1 MNTTTT
7 ADMAFNPLLQP
18 VTFLSASQSPISIP
32 IPSID
37 AYNDETISVTINYAF
52 QLGSCA
58 TLLVMVL
65 VMTPPS
71 KLRRLSSAL
80 HLAGLAAC
88 IVRMALLLAF
98 FLSPLNHF
106 YQFWAGDYASVPRR
120 FLVSSVA
127 GNAASLL
134 LFVVLQA
141 ALMHQAWTM
150 VSLWPA
156 PVKLCLGAASAVV
169 SLLATGWRVAFAVV
183 QSRSDLEL
191 APALDQVWVLRA
203 ALILNALSI
212 CWYCALFNLK
222 LVLHLAVNRGILRS
236 SQTLTPMEV
245 LVVTNGVLM
254 IIPVVFAALEWGH
267 FQNFEAASLTQTSV
281 AIILP
286 LGTLAAQQMTA
297 GGSLAYLSGA
307 SNHKSSGPSGGG
319 EKSTPPSTA
328 VGFSGLST
336 TCGSG
341 SLHQSPSVFS
351 TYPSREARP
360 SKLDHFDLELSRID
374 STGALANDRV
384 RIDTDLEQNET
395 RI

>member
-134 LFVVLQA
+134 LFVILQA

-191 APALDQVWVLRA
+191 APALDQAWVVRA

-212 CWYCALFNLK
+212 CWYCALFNLR

-236 SQTLTPMEV
+236 SQTLSPMEV

-254 IIPVVFAALEWGH
+254 IIP
-267 FQNFEAASLTQTSV
+267 AASLTQTSV

-286 LGTLAAQQMTA
+286 LGTLAARQMTTP

-307 SNHKSSGPSGGG
+307 SNHKSSGPSARG
-319 EKSTPPSTA
+319 EKPTPPSTA
-328 VGFSGLST
+328 AGFSGLST

-374 STGALANDRV
+374 STGALANERV

>member
-1 MNTTTT
+1 MATTTT

-18 VTFLSASQSPISIP
+18 VTFLSASQRPISIP

-37 AYNDETISVTINYAF
+37 AFNDETISVTINYAF

-65 VMTPPS
+65 IMTPPS
-71 KLRRLSSAL
+71 KLRRLSSVL

-98 FLSPLNHF
+98 FVSPLNHF

-120 FLVSSVA
+120 FLANSVA
-127 GNAASLL
+127 GNVLSLL
-134 LFVVLQA
+134 LFVILQA

-156 PVKLCLGAASAVV
+156 AVKLCLGALSAVI
-169 SLLATGWRVAFAVV
+169 SLMAAGWRLAFTVV
-183 QSRSDLEL
+183 QSKSDLEL
-191 APALDQVWVLRA
+191 VPALDLAWVVQA

-236 SQTLTPMEV
+236 SQTLSPMEV
-245 LVVTNGVLM
+245 LVITNGVLM

-286 LGTLAAQQMTA
+286 LGTLAAQRMTT
-297 GGSLAYLSGA
+297 GGSLGYISGG
-307 SNHKSSGPSGGG
+307 SNKSSNPSNRG
-319 EKSTPPSTA
+319 EKSNPPLTT
-328 VGFSGLST
+328 VGFSGIST

-341 SLHQSPSVFS
+341 SLHPSPSLFS

-360 SKLDHFDLELSRID
+360 SKLDHFDLELIKID
-374 STGALANDRV
+374 STSALANDRV
-384 RIDTDLEQNET
+384 RIDTDLEQNDT